1 MIRDKLNEGSAE
13 IFSNRVVKKLIIEMY
28 GDTVCFTYPSNKL
41 MLQMVLSTKSSPEA
55 LVESLRMSPVQQ
67 VANELAQEPKQYS
80 FGLEKS
86 FCES

>member
-1 MIRDKLNEGSAE
+1 
-13 IFSNRVVKKLIIEMY
+13 
-28 GDTVCFTYPSNKL
+28 
-41 MLQMVLSTKSSPEA
+41 MLQMVLGTKSSPEA